1 MMRMKTWAPRLA
13 VVALG
18 GALLLSGSASAQGPL
33 RTTKP
38 VQVTSADLNPVRT
51 FSAPNLLA
59 DPSNPQ
65 RIVGSYADFRTGR
78 CNLVR
83 STDGGQSWKLLTESS
98 PMPDSYPFCQQNNS
112 NIFHGYLAFGRGGTL
127 YYAIPG
133 WDTQDRLAGAGG
145 NFSVIVA
152 RSKDLGDTWE
162 HTIVRNARGKT
173 GEEVENNRPVTALVV
188 DTKRGGDDIVYVTW
202 QRGLTGKTA
211 PNAEPTRVF
220 TAISTDGGRS
230 FGDQIEMTADAW
242 KSEAPRAEALRLA
255 PTATTIPP
263 PNVSTTTTTT
273 PAAGSRA
280 AQPNQAANFG
290 GRNPTSA
297 IDDKGTVYVL
307 WHTAT
312 ANITP
317 APPVGYFLST
327 STDRGKTW
335 NTTSAAPVDR
345 RNGFGAR
352 LAWSP
357 EGGSK
362 GTLHWVAMGTDN
374 PDIAS
379 YNTIYYRHST
389 DGGATWSERRGLADI
404 DPKELKGQFI
414 PNLAIA
420 PNGRV
425 DVAWWD
431 TRDDPGTRSNDV
443 YYTYSTDNGKTWAKN
458 ARISDQSINRTYGV
472 WGVNYDMSS
481 PPGIASTNEVAVF
494 GWDDTR
500 FTDTKQGDSAALG
513 GGTSDIFSA
522 AVQFEAVGGGTSA
535 AAKVALAAI
544 VGLLVVGLVLLAV
557 ALAARRRA
565 GGPPLTSQPGTKTPA
580 AASK

>member
-13 VVALG
+13 LVAVG
-18 GALLLSGSASAQGPL
+18 GALLAQSSAMAAAPL

-38 VQVTSADLNPVRT
+38 VQVTNEDLNPVRT

-59 DPSNPQ
+59 DPSDPQ

-83 STDGGQSWKLLTESS
+83 STNGGQNWKLLTDSS

-112 NIFHGYLAFGRGGTL
+112 NIFHGYLAFGRSGTL

-173 GEEVENNRPVTALVV
+173 GDDVENNRPVTALVV
-188 DTKRGGDDIVYVTW
+188 DTKSGSDDIVYVTW
-202 QRGLTGKTA
+202 QRGLTARVA

-220 TAISTDGGRS
+220 TSISTDGGRT
-230 FGDQIEMTADAW
+230 FGEQIEMTADAW
-242 KSEAPRAEALRLA
+242 KAEGPRSEALKIA
-255 PTATTIPP
+255 PSVTTIPP
-263 PNVSTTTTTT
+263 TGATTTTA

-280 AQPNQAANFG
+280 AEPNSAVNFG
-290 GRNPTSA
+290 GRNPTST
-297 IDDKGTVYVL
+297 IDDKGTVYIL

-317 APPVGYFLST
+317 APPVGYFLT
-327 STDRGKTW
+327 KSTDRGKTW
-335 NTTSAAPVDR
+335 TTTPAGPVDR

-362 GTLHWVAMGTDN
+362 GTLHWVAMGNED

-379 YNTIYYRHST
+379 YGSVYYRQST
-389 DGGATWSERRGLADI
+389 DGGTTWSERKILADI
-404 DPKELKGQFI
+404 APKELRGQYI

-431 TRDDPGTRSNDV
+431 TRNDPGTRSNDV
-443 YYTYSTDNGKTWAKN
+443 YYTYSKDNGKTWSAN
-458 ARISDQSINRTYGV
+458 SRISDQSINRTYGV

-481 PPGIASTNEVAVF
+481 PPGIASTNRVAVF

-500 FTDTKQGDSAALG
+500 FTDTKQGDSSALG

-535 AAKVALAAI
+535 ATKVVLAGI
-544 VGLLVVGLVLLAV
+544 VGLVAVGLILVGV

-565 GGPPLTSQPGTKTPA
+565 GGPPLAKQPGAKAPA
-580 AASK
+580 AAST